1 MTEIILV
8 SISCLIMA
16 LYLLFTCLSF
26 GVPNSISETYYRT
39 FGSKWVFS
47 GVLFAAA
54 SFAVAPLLNHTPESY
69 QFLAFFIVA
78 GILFIAASPA
88 FKDELEGKVHVGS
101 AIVLGVSAVVWLS
114 MTIGVPWLS
123 ILGLVAGLINLK
135 NVVFWVE
142 LGILADVYRCLFYLL
157 LL

>member
-1 MTEIILV
+1 MEQIAVIASCGIVVAYIMFAILH
-8 SISCLIMA
+8 IGL
-16 LYLLFTCLSF
+16 
-26 GVPNSISETYYRT
+26 PPSISETFYRLNR
-39 FGSKWVFS
+39 KWLFS
-47 GVLFAAA
+47 IVLGVAA
-54 SFAVAPLLNHTPESY
+54 SLAVAPLLNHTPEDF
-69 QFLAFFIVA
+69 QFLGFFIVA

>member
-1 MTEIILV
+1 
-8 SISCLIMA
+8 MA

-54 SFAVAPLLNHTPESY
+54 SFAVAPLLNHTSESY

-78 GILFIAASPA
+78 GIFFVAASPA

>member
-1 MTEIILV
+1 MEWVAVIA
-8 SISCLIMA
+8 SCLVMGV
-16 LYLLFTCLSF
+16 YLLLVCCQG
-26 GVPNSISETYYRT
+26 GVPTSISETYYLR
-39 FGSKWVFS
+39 FGSKWLFS
-47 GVLFAAA
+47 GVLVTAAA
-54 SFAVAPLLNHTPESY
+54 LAVAPLLNHTPESY